1 MTLDQMRYLEIPLP
15 EDLEKAKW
23 CGDFERAHRLIRQRL
38 ASGKLPFSVKKRLE
52 LEEEILLRL
61 PQDYIYSEEEGLR
74 ILREHIPDFTWEEL
88 RELEDKSQIDWI
100 YLQGKPYFCHSFYD
114 TLVKVYPQIAQRAGL
129 PPAEES
135 PEKKLLKETARE
147 MEEKGFAARHI
158 RLRASL
164 KLADSA
170 FRPGETVRVHLPIPA
185 PAVNMKNIRILSYSP
200 EEAVIAPE
208 TAGQRTICFTCAPRE
223 NRPFTVEYE
232 YDSRVEYHP
241 LDPEKVSPIQPDF
254 DTQEQAPHIRFTP
267 FLRELCRELSAGET
281 NPLKV
286 ARRFYDYCTTVVT
299 YSYMREYFTITQIP
313 EYAGLNQKGDCGV
326 QALLFITLC
335 RCAGIPARWQSG
347 LFVTPY
353 SQGCHDWAQF
363 YVAPY
368 GWLFADCSFGGSGYR
383 AGSTLLHEHYFGNL
397 DPYRMAANSQFQ
409 WEFDP
414 PKAQLRSDPTDNQ
427 RGEAEYED
435 RGLSYEDLP
444 PAGELWEITP
454 LAE

>member
-1 MTLDQMRYLEIPLP
+1 M
-15 EDLEKAKW
+15 
-23 CGDFERAHRLIRQRL
+23 
-38 ASGKLPFSVKKRLE
+38 
-52 LEEEILLRL
+52 
-61 PQDYIYSEEEGLR
+61 
-74 ILREHIPDFTWEEL
+74 
-88 RELEDKSQIDWI
+88 
-100 YLQGKPYFCHSFYD
+100 
-114 TLVKVYPQIAQRAGL
+114 
-129 PPAEES
+129 
-135 PEKKLLKETARE
+135 
-147 MEEKGFAARHI
+147 
-158 RLRASL
+158 
-164 KLADSA
+164 
-170 FRPGETVRVHLPIPA
+170 
-185 PAVNMKNIRILSYSP
+185 
-200 EEAVIAPE
+200 
-208 TAGQRTICFTCAPRE
+208 
-223 NRPFTVEYE
+223 
-232 YDSRVEYHP
+232 
-241 LDPEKVSPIQPDF
+241 
-254 DTQEQAPHIRFTP
+254 
-267 FLRELCRELSAGET
+267 
-281 NPLKV
+281 KV

-435 RGLSYEDLP
+435 RGLSYQ
-444 PAGELWEITP
+444 ELDAAWELLEMTP